1 MRRILVGLDG
11 SPLAETIL
19 PFVEMLAGK
28 MNAHVRLLHVASV
41 PEHIPTITD
50 HPSIDEIVR
59 RAKGLAEEYLRE
71 QRRRLAAAG
80 VESSVAVVT
89 GDPAREIVAYAQ
101 REAFDVLALAT
112 HGRSG
117 VQRWAYGSV
126 ADQVLHTTAVP
137 LLLVRPA
144 GEWAAIPRGLRR
156 IVVPLDGS
164 PEAESALKMAEPLA
178 VRWGVPLVL
187 LRLVE
192 PLLLDFAGDPSGM
205 AYVDYQGIMDNLL
218 ESARDYL
225 EGTAATLRERG
236 VGVDIE
242 ASIAHPAAGIAA
254 HTRHHPDGL
263 VVLTTH
269 GRSGWRR
276 FVLGSVAGRVV
287 QTVAA
292 PILVCPP
299 SGDRATV

>member
-1 MRRILVGLDG
+1 
-11 SPLAETIL
+11 
-19 PFVEMLAGK
+19 
-28 MNAHVRLLHVASV
+28 
-41 PEHIPTITD
+41 
-50 HPSIDEIVR
+50 
-59 RAKGLAEEYLRE
+59 
-71 QRRRLAAAG
+71 
-80 VESSVAVVT
+80 
-89 GDPAREIVAYAQ
+89 
-101 REAFDVLALAT
+101 
-112 HGRSG
+112 
-117 VQRWAYGSV
+117 V

-144 GEWAAIPRGLRR
+144 GEWTAIPRGLRR

-178 VRWGVPLVL
+178 ARSGVPLLL
-187 LRLVE
+187 LRFVE

-218 ESARDYL
+218 EAARDYL
-225 EGTAATLRERG
+225 EGTAARLRERG
-236 VGVDIE
+236 VAVEIE
-242 ASIAHPAAGIAA
+242 VSIAHPAAGIAA